1 LKAIATMKCLDCQK
15 NLVEIP
21 TSHGPELDVCSS
33 GHGLWLDVGE
43 VNFFVEDY
51 ASLKRAMGDAGGVAV
66 KTQTVCPQCGNHME
80 SETVADTSFSSCD
93 TCRGW
98 WLPQGSLTH
107 LNKTYRGAA
116 VPIQIHEAEL
126 YTRAAERHRALN
138 DTSRDR
144 PRVNKTQSN
153 PLGLWFWAL
162 FFGLAIIIG
171 AIVLVAGVDK
181 TLTTT
186 QWSRPLDHLFLYLV
200 AGTLGGFWLFADG
213 WGLRRRKR
221 LIESIPTST
230 IRSLALGLVEISGQA
245 QPEDRLLSSP
255 FRGLS
260 CVFYS
265 YAVEERVGS
274 GKRARWE
281 TIAKGTSEQPFF
293 VRDTTGRVLVV
304 PFGAELM
311 LQEEHIV
318 RNDWL
323 GALPPETV
331 AGLQRLGI
339 TTERWLGSKTLR
351 CRESYITQEEQVYV
365 LGTAHEQRDARDLLE
380 NSTRLYI
387 GSSQDQMFIISDRT
401 EKDLLSH
408 IRWQVLAHGAV
419 GVALAAFCLTA
430 FFTYYLTTVA

>member
-1 LKAIATMKCLDCQK
+1 MVAMKCPDCQK
-15 NLVEIP
+15 DLVEIP

-51 ASLKRAMGDAGGVAV
+51 ASLKRAMGHAGGVAV
-66 KTQTVCPQCGNHME
+66 KTKTVCPQCGNHME
-80 SETVADTSFSSCD
+80 SETVADRSFSSCD
-93 TCRGW
+93 SCRGW
-98 WLPQGSLTH
+98 WLPHGSLTH

-116 VPIQIHEAEL
+116 VPIQIREAEL
-126 YTRAAERHRALN
+126 YTRAAERHGALN

-144 PRVNKTQSN
+144 PRVDKTRSN
-153 PLGLWFWAL
+153 PLGLWFWVL

-181 TLTTT
+181 SLRTPQL
-186 QWSRPLDHLFLYLV
+186 SRPLDHLFFYLA
-200 AGTLGGFWLFADG
+200 AGTLGGFWLLSDG

-245 QPEDRLLSSP
+245 EPEDRLLSSP
-255 FRGLS
+255 FSGLP

-274 GKRARWE
+274 GKHTRWE
-281 TIAKGTSEQPFF
+281 PIAKGTSEQPFF

-304 PFGAELM
+304 PFGAELI

-323 GALPPETV
+323 GALPPTTV

-351 CRESYITQEEQVYV
+351 CRESFILQDEQVYV
-365 LGTAHEQRDARDLLE
+365 LGTAHEQRDAGDLIE
-380 NSTRLYI
+380 NSARLYI
-387 GSSQDQMFIISDRT
+387 GSSRDHTYIISDRT

-408 IRWQVLAHGAV
+408 MRWQVVAYGTV
-419 GVALAAFCLTA
+419 GVALAAFCLIG
-430 FFTYYLTTVA
+430 FVKYYLTTVA